1 MPHTASTPRRPQG
14 RSVVLDSV
22 PAADQRAELIEQRA
36 ELIEQRSEPAVETR
50 YERIDMD
57 RYAVI
62 DGTVVGFV
70 DVVSPVFVC
79 YLGGVFA
86 KAVEIAQVYDFHAA
100 VDVVLA
106 AVSTKAERSA

>member
-1 MPHTASTPRRPQG
+1 MPTTASTSREPDSAREIVAVASVDPVQTK
-14 RSVVLDSV
+14 RSQPVVDS
-22 PAADQRAELIEQRA
+22 
-36 ELIEQRSEPAVETR
+36 R

-86 KAVEIAQVYDFHAA
+86 KAVEIAQVHDFHAA